1 MTEIGIR
8 FRRRTNFDDKLAT
21 VFELDPM
28 RTPDTR
34 SVEQVAAELAM
45 QIRSAELIH
54 HLHNLFGPVR
64 AEAVQL
70 DERGTPRLDFSLEN
84 LNGVVDGFHFDTR
97 RTYYS
102 ATLTD
107 KSSCCEAS
115 RYRLVGAAPGGAT
128 EPISSHLV

>member
-1 MTEIGIR
+1 
-8 FRRRTNFDDKLAT
+8 
-21 VFELDPM
+21 M
-28 RTPDTR
+28 RAPDTR
-34 SVEQVAAELAM
+34 SVEQVAPELATQM
-45 QIRSAELIH
+45 CLAKLIH
-54 HLHNLFGPVR
+54 HPRNQYGTVGS
-64 AEAVQL
+64 EAVQL